1 LVEHPIIRRTESH
14 VAGVHGHTLFRRA
27 WLPERPE
34 RVLLVVHG
42 YAEHSGRYEPFG
54 AWFAARGCAVH
65 SYDHQGH
72 GRSTGPRCHVRR
84 FADLLDDLELVLGH
98 VRSEHPERPV
108 FLVGHSM
115 GGLTVAAFAADRRP
129 DVAGAV
135 TSGAA
140 LAISEDM
147 SRGRLWASRLLRWIV
162 PRLAMPSGLDANGL
176 SRDPDVVRAYL
187 EDPLVFRTITMALAA
202 ELMSAIQRTGDRGG
216 EVRVPMLL
224 LHGEADPIC
233 PVDAS
238 RSFHAQLD
246 VPESRLRTYPGL
258 RHEVFNEPEHE
269 SVFEDL
275 LEWVREREAALR
287 ATRAAAGG
295 ISPAVQMATT

>member
-1 LVEHPIIRRTESH
+1 
-14 VAGVHGHTLFRRA
+14 
-27 WLPERPE
+27 
-34 RVLLVVHG
+34 
-42 YAEHSGRYEPFG
+42 
-54 AWFAARGCAVH
+54 
-65 SYDHQGH
+65 
-72 GRSTGPRCHVRR
+72 VRR

>member
-1 LVEHPIIRRTESH
+1 MEHPVIRRAESH
-14 VAGVHGHTLFRRA
+14 VEGAHGHTLFRRA

-54 AWFAARGCAVH
+54 TWFAARGCAVH
-65 SYDHQGH
+65 AYDHQGH
-72 GRSTGPRCHVRR
+72 GRTMGTRCHVRR
-84 FADLLDDLELVLGH
+84 FADLLDDLECVLRH

-115 GGLTVAAFAADRRP
+115 GGLTVAAFTADRRP

-140 LAISEDM
+140 LAISEDL
-147 SRGRLWASRLLRWIV
+147 SRGRLWVSRVLRWVV
-162 PRLAMPSGLDANGL
+162 PRLAMPSGIDANDL

-187 EDPLVFRTITMALAA
+187 DDPLVFRTLTMSLAA
-202 ELMSAIQRTGDRGG
+202 ELMSAIRRTAGRGG

-224 LHGEADPIC
+224 LHGQADSIC
-233 PVDAS
+233 PVDGS
-238 RSFHAQLD
+238 RAFHAQLD
-246 VPESRLRTYPGL
+246 VPGSRIRSYPGL
-258 RHEVFNEPEHE
+258 RHEIFNEPEHE

-275 LEWVREREAALR
+275 LDWIHERESSLR
-287 ATRAAAGG
+287 AQRAAIEGNSAH
-295 ISPAVQMATT
+295 VQVVTP

>member
-1 LVEHPIIRRTESH
+1 VEHPIIRRTESH
-14 VAGVHGHTLFRRA
+14 VAGVRGHSLFRRA
-27 WLPERPE
+27 WLPERPQ
-34 RVLLVVHG
+34 RVLLMVHG

-72 GRSTGPRCHVRR
+72 GRTTGTRCHVRR
-84 FADLLDDLELVLGH
+84 FADLLDDLERVLGH
-98 VRSEHPERPV
+98 VRSEHPELPV

-115 GGLTVAAFAADRRP
+115 GGLAVAAFAADRRP

-140 LAISEDM
+140 LAISEDLP
-147 SRGRLWASRLLRWIV
+147 RGRLLASRVLRWVV
-162 PRLAMPSGLDANGL
+162 PRLAVPSGLDANGL

-187 EDPLVFRTITMALAA
+187 DDPLVFRTMTMSLAA
-202 ELMSAIQRTGDRGG
+202 ELMSAIQRTGGRGG

-224 LHGEADPIC
+224 LHGQADPIC
-233 PVDAS
+233 PIDGS
-238 RSFHAQLD
+238 RAFHAQLD
-246 VPESRLRTYPGL
+246 VPGSRIRSYAGL
-258 RHEVFNEPEHE
+258 RHEIFNEPEYE

-275 LEWVREREAALR
+275 LGWVHERESSLR
-287 ATRAAAGG
+287 AGRAASDGNGAH
-295 ISPAVQMATT
+295 VQVATT

>member
-1 LVEHPIIRRTESH
+1 VEHPIIRRTESH

-42 YAEHSGRYEPFG
+42 YAEHSGRYESFG

-72 GRSTGPRCHVRR
+72 GRTTGTRCHVRR
-84 FADLLDDLELVLGH
+84 FADLLDDLERVLGQ

-135 TSGAA
+135 TSG
-140 LAISEDM
+140 
-147 SRGRLWASRLLRWIV
+147 LRWVV

-187 EDPLVFRTITMALAA
+187 DDPLVFRTITMSLAA
-202 ELMSAIQRTGDRGG
+202 ELMSAVQRTGGRGG

-224 LHGEADPIC
+224 LHGQADPIC
-233 PVDAS
+233 PVDGS
-238 RSFHAQLD
+238 RAFHAQLE
-246 VPESRLRTYPGL
+246 VPGSRIRSYPGL
-258 RHEVFNEPEHE
+258 RHEIFNEPEHE

-275 LEWVREREAALR
+275 LDWIHERESSLPAQ
-287 ATRAAAGG
+287 RAASEGNGAH
-295 ISPAVQMATT
+295 VQVTTT